1 MAPACVLAAVGADTL
16 QSLLRRVTD
25 DVAARRTLL
34 AMVTLLWLQGAVN
47 LWELRHD
54 SQEAERATLA
64 AVHRIFPQPVPYI
77 DHSGMV
83 ASFPKVNFF
92 MSTWGL
98 QEYRARGVSFMRDA
112 IERFHAPLLLA
123 NRDFLDPQSA
133 DIRQLLP
140 EDQDLLKRFYLPYW
154 GAIYVAGTEVLV
166 EPQTE
171 MTARFPFPGRFR
183 LQTKIPVLIDGV
195 PHHDGDVIDVQPDLQ
210 LHLRATGVTT
220 PARVRFY
227 CAEAGPAPQE
237 DPPETPLYVGL

>member
-1 MAPACVLAAVGADTL
+1 
-16 QSLLRRVTD
+16 
-25 DVAARRTLL
+25 
-34 AMVTLLWLQGAVN
+34 
-47 LWELRHD
+47 
-54 SQEAERATLA
+54 
-64 AVHRIFPQPVPYI
+64 VPYI

-220 PARVRFY
+220 PARVQFY